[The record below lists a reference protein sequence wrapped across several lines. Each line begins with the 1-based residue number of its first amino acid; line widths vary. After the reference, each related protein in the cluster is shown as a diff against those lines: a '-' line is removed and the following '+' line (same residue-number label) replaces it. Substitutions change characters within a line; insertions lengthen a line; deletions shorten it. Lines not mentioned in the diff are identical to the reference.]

1 MVSVIIVYLAT
12 QIANIVFT
20 QKKKNYQDNK
30 RRVRRMARSERM
42 LLEKNE
48 QIENVLRQTIP
59 LLKKGKKIQIEY
71 NKHADQLNVLVCNM
85 KKIDLESR

>member
-1 MVSVIIVYLAT
+1 MVFVTTVYLVT

-71 NKHADQLNVLVCNM
+71 NKHADQLNVLICNM

>member
-20 QKKKNYQDNK
+20 QKKKNCRDNK
-30 RRVRRMARSERM
+30 RKVKRMARSEHM
-42 LLEKNE
+42 LSETNKA
-48 QIENVLRQTIP
+48 IEDVLKQTIP

-71 NKHADQLNVLVCNM
+71 NKYADQLNVLICNM

>member
-1 MVSVIIVYLAT
+1 
-12 QIANIVFT
+12 
-20 QKKKNYQDNK
+20 
-30 RRVRRMARSERM
+30 MARSERM

>member
-20 QKKKNYQDNK
+20 QKKKNCRDNK
-30 RRVRRMARSERM
+30 RKVKRMARSEHM
-42 LLEKNE
+42 LSETNKA
-48 QIENVLRQTIP
+48 IEDVLKQTIP

-71 NKHADQLNVLVCNM
+71 NKHADQLNVLICNM

>member
-1 MVSVIIVYLAT
+1 
-12 QIANIVFT
+12 
-20 QKKKNYQDNK
+20 
-30 RRVRRMARSERM
+30 MARSERT

-48 QIENVLRQTIP
+48 QIENVLKQTIP

-71 NKHADQLNVLVCNM
+71 NKHADQLNVLICNM

>member
-20 QKKKNYQDNK
+20 QKKKNCRDNK
-30 RRVRRMARSERM
+30 RKVKRMARSEHM
-42 LLEKNE
+42 LSETNKA
-48 QIENVLRQTIP
+48 IEDVLKQTIP

-71 NKHADQLNVLVCNM
+71 NKHANQLNVLICNM

>member
-20 QKKKNYQDNK
+20 QKKKNYRDNK
-30 RRVRRMARSERM
+30 RKGKYMTRSKHTLSETN
-42 LLEKNE
+42 KA
-48 QIENVLRQTIP
+48 IEDVLKQTIP
-59 LLKKGKKIQIEY
+59 LLKKGKKIQLEY
-71 NKHADQLNVLVCNM
+71 NKHADQLNVLICNM

>member
-1 MVSVIIVYLAT
+1 MV
-12 QIANIVFT
+12 
-20 QKKKNYQDNK
+20 K
-30 RRVRRMARSERM
+30 SEHM
-42 LLEKNE
+42 FPEKNK

-71 NKHADQLNVLVCNM
+71 NKHADQLNVLVCNL